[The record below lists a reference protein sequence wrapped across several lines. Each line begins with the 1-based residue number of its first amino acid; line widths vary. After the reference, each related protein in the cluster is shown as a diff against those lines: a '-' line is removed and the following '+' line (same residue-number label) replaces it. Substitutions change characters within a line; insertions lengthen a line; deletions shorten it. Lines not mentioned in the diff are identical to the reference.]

1 MGATVDLRGPM
12 TAGPARTTPMPII
25 FPASAVLS
33 LLERGLGF
41 VVDDVEAFNEEDD
54 EEGPRLDASPRTR
67 RERMDPGA

>member
-1 MGATVDLRGPM
+1 
-12 TAGPARTTPMPII
+12 MPII

-41 VVDDVEAFNEEDD
+41 VVDDVEALNEEDD
-54 EEGPRLDASPRTR
+54 EEGPRLDASPMTR